1 MDCLFL
7 KKKLKMKKQSKTLK
21 IKNMKLSNLI
31 LIASIVIGATGI
43 ALAYTYSRNEVKTE
57 EVYGGDF
64 DKVIQSKTPVIVDF
78 YADWCK
84 PCRIQAPIL
93 DELKSELGNKVIIH
107 KVNVDNERAL
117 ANRYNIQSIPTIM
130 IFKQGKVIWM
140 NVGVQSKETLKE
152 IVLKNQ

>member
-1 MDCLFL
+1 
-7 KKKLKMKKQSKTLK
+7 MKKQSKNLK
-21 IKNMKLSNLI
+21 NKNMKLSNLI
-31 LIASIVIGATGI
+31 LIAIIVIGATGI
-43 ALAYTYSRNEVKTE
+43 VLAYTFNRNEVKTH

-64 DKVIQSKTPVIVDF
+64 DKVIQSNTPVIVDF

-93 DELKSELGNKVIIH
+93 EELKSELGSKVVIH
-107 KVNVDNERAL
+107 KVNVDNEREI

-130 IFKQGKVIWM
+130 IFKKGKVIWM

-152 IVLKNQ
+152 IVLKKSIIYNFSYKTKY

>member
-1 MDCLFL
+1 
-7 KKKLKMKKQSKTLK
+7 MKKQQSKNLK

-31 LIASIVIGATGI
+31 LIAIIVIGASGI
-43 ALAYTYSRNEVKTE
+43 ALAYSSIRKEVKNE

-93 DELKSELGNKVIIH
+93 EELKSEMGNKVIIY
-107 KVNVDNERAL
+107 KVNVDNEREI
-117 ANRYNIQSIPTIM
+117 ANRYNIQSIPTLM
-130 IFKQGKVIWM
+130 IFKEGQIVWKGI
-140 NVGVQSKETLKE
+140 GVQSKD
-152 IVLKNQ
+152 VLKDALSKIK

>member
-107 KVNVDNERAL
+107 KVNVDNERVL